1 MHIFLVAH
9 LLCLHQFVCNKIL
22 PVELGKL
29 TRNFVGT
36 SYYVT
41 WVTDDASTYVSITY
55 KTQNLSRLQVL
66 GSQLPRSFF
75 VSMIVMMVML

>member
-9 LLCLHQFVCNKIL
+9 VLCLHQFVCNKIL

-41 WVTDDASTYVSITY
+41 WVTDDASTYLLPTKPKTY
-55 KTQNLSRLQVL
+55 HDYKS
-66 GSQLPRSFF
+66 
-75 VSMIVMMVML
+75 